1 MYIISGGTEKVIV
14 HVQQGLGAID
24 NNVLP
29 IMKRRVIVKFTF
41 GQSSARTSTLKPRYD
56 QLNESASNNYEYLT
70 DLKYQSARTSYKYI
84 LILITNISKFPLRS
98 L

>member
-41 GQSSARTSTLKPRYD
+41 GQSSARTRTLKPQYRE
-56 QLNESASNNYEYLT
+56 QVRQTLFIH
-70 DLKYQSARTSYKYI
+70 YI
-84 LILITNISKFPLRS
+84 E
-98 L
+98 